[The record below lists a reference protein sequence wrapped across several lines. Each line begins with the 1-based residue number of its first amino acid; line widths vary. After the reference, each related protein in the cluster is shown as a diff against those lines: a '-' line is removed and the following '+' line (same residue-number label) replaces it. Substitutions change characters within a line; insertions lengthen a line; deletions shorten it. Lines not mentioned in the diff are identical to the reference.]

1 MPSFRPWVFNHL
13 WPGHVP
19 PRPGKTNPKP
29 VIVLKHVA
37 TTCANFAEI
46 LIKSANALP
55 VFLPITYLPVYLPI
69 HLFICW
75 SIYLFIYLVTKSIYL
90 SNPLINLSI
99 NPSIY
104 PCVLVSMYTSIHPA
118 IAVSLSLSHCLSVR
132 PSVRGQTAMNI
143 RRSPIS
149 DCSIAQCMIAFNMN
163 KSDCVFL
170 VLQGEPGT
178 PVAPS

>member
-1 MPSFRPWVFNHL
+1 MARACSP
-13 WPGHVP
+13 P
-19 PRPGKTNPKP
+19 PRKNQSETSYCTETCCNNLCK
-29 VIVLKHVA
+29 LCRNSNQERKR
-37 TTCANFAEI
+37 TTCVSTN
-46 LIKSANALP
+46 
-55 VFLPITYLPVYLPI
+55 YLPTCLPTYPSIYL
-69 HLFICW
+69 F
-75 SIYLFIYLVTKSIYL
+75 IYLFIYLVTKSIYL